1 LEKPN
6 ENFDK
11 KRKIIHDYNSTSSFY
26 DKRYNQIQKEKY
38 EIILNNFNFHEGL
51 ILDAGCGT
59 GLLLEYILSLYEQKD
74 ENNYR
79 YVGIDISWDM
89 LKAFDSKLRKLANKI
104 NVNLI
109 LSDIENL
116 PLRNNIFHSI
126 FSITTIQNLSN
137 IKLGMKSL
145 IRVGKDRAELNL
157 SILKKKLNL
166 REFIGKLIMP
176 YIINP
181 KIISNNRIEDIIIQ
195 GRLLKH

>member
-1 LEKPN
+1 MEKPN

-38 EIILNNFNFHEGL
+38 EIILNNFTFHERL

-74 ENNYR
+74 ENDYR

-89 LKAFDSKLRKLANKI
+89 LKAFDSKLRKLTNKI

-116 PLRNNIFHSI
+116 PLRNNVFHSI

-137 IKLGMKSL
+137 KKLGMKSL

-166 REFIGKLIMP
+166 REFIEKLIKP
-176 YIINP
+176 NIINP
-181 KIISNNRIEDIIIQ
+181 KIISNNRIEDIIIR